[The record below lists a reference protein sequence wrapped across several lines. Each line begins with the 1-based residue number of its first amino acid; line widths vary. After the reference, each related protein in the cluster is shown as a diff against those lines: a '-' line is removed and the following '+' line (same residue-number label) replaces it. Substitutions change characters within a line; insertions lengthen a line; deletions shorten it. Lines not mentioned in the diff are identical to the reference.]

1 MINMKDIPIDD
12 GTTVLSQQSMTL
24 GHLDAVIQ
32 TWLLDGIKATS
43 CIFSRDDVEN
53 LDDEQLKEVVN
64 KAGLLE
70 PGSLITFSRTGD
82 FTFVNF
88 NFDY

>member
-12 GTTVLSQQSMTL
+12 GTTILSQQSMTV

-43 CIFSRDDVEN
+43 
-53 LDDEQLKEVVN
+53 
-64 KAGLLE
+64 
-70 PGSLITFSRTGD
+70 
-82 FTFVNF
+82 
-88 NFDY
+88 

>member
-1 MINMKDIPIDD
+1 MINMKDIPIDE
-12 GTTVLSQQSMTL
+12 GTTILSQQSMTV

-32 TWLLDGIKATS
+32 TWLLDGIKATR
-43 CIFSRDDVEN
+43 CIFSRADVEY
-53 LDDEQLKEVVN
+53 LDDEQLKEVVD

-70 PGSLITFSRTGD
+70 PGSLITLSRNGG